1 MDGVLVTD
9 KPAGPTSHD
18 VVARVRRSLG
28 ISRIGHTGTLD
39 PLATGVLPLVIGRA
53 TRLASFLSA
62 TDKEYEAGVRLG
74 AATDTY
80 DAAHRDGP
88 TPPPPEGIDAA
99 QVERALDGFRGTYAQ
114 LPPPYSAKKIDGV
127 PAYKLAR
134 RDEPVELRAVSVTV
148 SELTLGA
155 YDAGLVR
162 LRVRSS
168 AGFYVRSLAHE
179 LGARLGCGA
188 YLESLRRVRAGGFDE
203 AGSVALAAVE
213 AEGRGASRWMIPL
226 DGLLP
231 HVPAVVLNERG
242 VRRATHGNDV
252 APGDLVV
259 TSGMLPGTPEIPPAA
274 RFDGTDAA
282 REPGQWRLLDE
293 GGALLGIAESRPG
306 GALHPVIVLV

>member
-1 MDGVLVTD
+1 MDGVLIID

-18 VVARVRRSLG
+18 VVARVRRALG
-28 ISRIGHTGTLD
+28 LSRIGHTGTLD

-74 AATDTY
+74 AATETY
-80 DAAHRDGP
+80 DAAHRAGP
-88 TPPPPEGIDAA
+88 APPAPEGIDAA
-99 QVERALDGFRGTYAQ
+99 RIDRALDEFRGTYAQ
-114 LPPPYSAKKIDGV
+114 MPPPYSAKKIDGV

-134 RDEPVELRAVSVTV
+134 RSEPVELRAVTVTV
-148 SELTLGA
+148 SDLSLSS
-155 YDAGLVR
+155 YDDGLAR

-188 YLESLRRVRAGGFDE
+188 HLEALRRVRAGTFDE
-203 AGSVALAAVE
+203 TAAVALAAVE
-213 AEGRGASRWMIPL
+213 AEGRGASQWIVPIDR
-226 DGLLP
+226 LLP

-252 APGDLVV
+252 TVEDLLAP
-259 TSGMLPGTPEIPPAA
+259 SGTPPATPAA
-274 RFDGTDAA
+274 PAEGGF
-282 REPGQWRLLDE
+282 EPGRWRLLDE
-293 GGALLGIAESRPG
+293 GGALVAIAESRPG